1 MQMQETLCNWQPGL
15 ILLPQPPDPPPKP
28 CSGESISEQEGHP
41 LGSISP
47 LPHHTSPQAEHL
59 AMSNVAKVPDA
70 SLPGKMIDP
79 WDTHQSVF
87 IA

>member
-1 MQMQETLCNWQPGL
+1 M
-15 ILLPQPPDPPPKP
+15 
-28 CSGESISEQEGHP
+28 
-41 LGSISP
+41 GSISP